1 MTRKVVRVS
10 AIFDFYPDEDDLMT
24 EMSDETLKE
33 YAVDCIVEDFDR
45 FVKYNEVR
53 DALAVE
59 IIDEDEQ
66 PNISLTAEEFEALT
80 GFFGEML
87 DDNDLDENTRRVA
100 ESIYK
105 KAAIQLGVW

>member
-1 MTRKVVRVS
+1 MSRKTVRVS
-10 AIFDFYPDEDDLMT
+10 AVFDFYPDEDDLMT
-24 EMSDETLKE
+24 EMSDEQLQE

-53 DALAVE
+53 DALSVE

-66 PNISLTAEEFEALT
+66 PNISLTGEELETIT
-80 GFFGEML
+80 GFFGELLDNPDL
-87 DDNDLDENTRRVA
+87 DDIARSRVEA
-100 ESIYK
+100 VYK